1 MNRQDWD
8 DLYIKLYDAYE
19 FAGLRDEYVRSTLG
33 DALDHMIHLKEL
45 RVKEYVTV
53 QKLAQEHLSFLEC
66 PVILTSVPTKPM
78 ETINRTD
85 YSALDIIQMVLKTYE
100 NDGISMD
107 SHENALWAI
116 SMIKHEVEQT
126 GRTL

>member
-1 MNRQDWD
+1 
-8 DLYIKLYDAYE
+8 
-19 FAGLRDEYVRSTLG
+19 
-33 DALDHMIHLKEL
+33 
-45 RVKEYVTV
+45 
-53 QKLAQEHLSFLEC
+53 
-66 PVILTSVPTKPM
+66 M
-78 ETINRTD
+78 ETINCTD

-100 NDGISMD
+100 NGISMD

>member
-1 MNRQDWD
+1 
-8 DLYIKLYDAYE
+8 
-19 FAGLRDEYVRSTLG
+19 
-33 DALDHMIHLKEL
+33 
-45 RVKEYVTV
+45 
-53 QKLAQEHLSFLEC
+53 
-66 PVILTSVPTKPM
+66 M

-100 NDGISMD
+100 NDAISMD

>member
-1 MNRQDWD
+1 MM
-8 DLYIKLYDAYE
+8 Y
-19 FAGLRDEYVRSTLG
+19 
-33 DALDHMIHLKEL
+33 
-45 RVKEYVTV
+45 
-53 QKLAQEHLSFLEC
+53 
-66 PVILTSVPTKPM
+66 SVNTTKPM

-85 YSALDIIQMVLKTYE
+85 YSALDIIQKVLETYE
-100 NDGISMD
+100 NDAISMD

>member
-1 MNRQDWD
+1 MM
-8 DLYIKLYDAYE
+8 Y
-19 FAGLRDEYVRSTLG
+19 
-33 DALDHMIHLKEL
+33 
-45 RVKEYVTV
+45 
-53 QKLAQEHLSFLEC
+53 
-66 PVILTSVPTKPM
+66 SVNTTTPM

>member
-1 MNRQDWD
+1 
-8 DLYIKLYDAYE
+8 
-19 FAGLRDEYVRSTLG
+19 
-33 DALDHMIHLKEL
+33 
-45 RVKEYVTV
+45 
-53 QKLAQEHLSFLEC
+53 
-66 PVILTSVPTKPM
+66 M

-126 GRTL
+126 GRTV

>member
-1 MNRQDWD
+1 MM
-8 DLYIKLYDAYE
+8 Y
-19 FAGLRDEYVRSTLG
+19 
-33 DALDHMIHLKEL
+33 
-45 RVKEYVTV
+45 
-53 QKLAQEHLSFLEC
+53 
-66 PVILTSVPTKPM
+66 SVNTTKPM

>member
-1 MNRQDWD
+1 MM
-8 DLYIKLYDAYE
+8 
-19 FAGLRDEYVRSTLG
+19 S
-33 DALDHMIHLKEL
+33 
-45 RVKEYVTV
+45 
-53 QKLAQEHLSFLEC
+53 
-66 PVILTSVPTKPM
+66 SVNTTTPM

-85 YSALDIIQMVLKTYE
+85 YSALDIIQKVLKTYE
-100 NDGISMD
+100 NDAISMD

>member
-1 MNRQDWD
+1 MM
-8 DLYIKLYDAYE
+8 Y
-19 FAGLRDEYVRSTLG
+19 
-33 DALDHMIHLKEL
+33 
-45 RVKEYVTV
+45 
-53 QKLAQEHLSFLEC
+53 
-66 PVILTSVPTKPM
+66 SVNTTTPM

-107 SHENALWAI
+107 SHDNALWAI

>member
-1 MNRQDWD
+1 MTCHT
-8 DLYIKLYDAYE
+8 YI
-19 FAGLRDEYVRSTLG
+19 SSNQT
-33 DALDHMIHLKEL
+33 
-45 RVKEYVTV
+45 
-53 QKLAQEHLSFLEC
+53 
-66 PVILTSVPTKPM
+66 M